1 MKKMVRNA
9 AMAMVACALLL
20 ATAHAQAPEGPL
32 APQPG
37 VAIQQ
42 APPGTKIQLQSA
54 LVNTPVT
61 VRGTNGEMVHHLEA
75 ADFKITD
82 NGVEQKISR
91 FEMGGEPISLV
102 VVVETSSRISP
113 ILPQIR
119 KTGVI
124 LSQQVTGPTGE
135 TAIVGFNDEVEKLLD
150 FTTNSDDVDRTMTG
164 LKEGYSGA
172 KLFDAMSK
180 GVELLTSRPTPR
192 PPDTGR
198 RRVML
203 VISEAHDAGSETKLG
218 EVLRRAQLENV
229 TIYAVGLSTTR
240 ADLQRKAEYKK
251 PPSATPEGTFGMP
264 PIPGTVQTPTT
275 EAQRAGNIDLLALAV
290 WAVQHAQ
297 DQITSH
303 ELEIAAVATGGAH
316 MNAWRGRTI
325 QKMIDECGGELHAQY
340 TLTYAPTAAGQI
352 GYHEINVTVDKAKER
367 GLTVRARPGYYV
379 AGPED

>member
-1 MKKMVRNA
+1 
-9 AMAMVACALLL
+9 LLH
-20 ATAHAQAPEGPL
+20 ATTRAQAPEGPL
-32 APQPG
+32 TPQPG

-42 APPGTKIQLQSA
+42 APPGTKIKLESV

-75 ADFKITD
+75 TDFKITD

-113 ILPQIR
+113 ILPQVR

-135 TAIVGFNDEVEKLLD
+135 TAIVGFNDEVSKLLD
-150 FTTNSDDVDRTMTG
+150 FTPNSDDVERTMTG
-164 LKEGYSGA
+164 LKEGYSGS
-172 KLFDAMSK
+172 KLFDAMSR
-180 GVELLTSRPTPR
+180 GVELLTSRPAAR
-192 PPDTGR
+192 PPETGR

-203 VISEAHDAGSETKLG
+203 VISEAHDAGSEAKLG
-218 EVLRRAQLENV
+218 EVLRRAQLANV
-229 TIYAVGLSTTR
+229 TIYTVGLSTTR
-240 ADLQRKAEYKK
+240 ADLQRKSEYKK
-251 PPSATPEGTFGMP
+251 PPSATPEGTFGLP
-264 PIPGTVQTPTT
+264 PQPGTVQTPTT
-275 EAQRAGNIDLLALAV
+275 EAQRAGNIDLLSLAV
-290 WAVQHAQ
+290 WAVQHAR
-297 DQITSH
+297 DEVTSH
-303 ELEIAAVATGGAH
+303 QLEIAAVATGGAH

-325 QKMIDECGGELHAQY
+325 ERVIDECGGELHAQY
-340 TLTYAPTAAGQI
+340 TLTYTPAGAEEK